1 MRLQLF
7 ALAQNLAKFLRRLAL
22 PKPVRQWSLTTLG
35 EKLIKIGAKVVR
47 HAGYVTFQMAE
58 VCHTAQAV
66 SADSRSDC
74 SAACDGSGSST
85 RVTIRCASKQWTIR
99 MGAGDRLR

>member
-47 HAGYVTFQMAE
+47 HTGYVTFQMTE

-66 SADSRSDC
+66 SASRSDC
-74 SAACDGSGSST
+74 SAAYDGSGSSN